1 MTEQQG
7 NAMTDSFQTL
17 SDLLH
22 ARHSCRG
29 FRPDPVPREVT
40 ERITAAA
47 GRVPSWCNAQPWQVI
62 VTAPPQ
68 TARLSAALLHAV
80 ETDAPA
86 PDLDWPKRYTG
97 VYQDRRRTCGFQLYE
112 AVGIARDDRAARH
125 AQMLENYRFF
135 GAPHVAIVT
144 SDADLGPYGAMDTGG
159 FVATFTLA
167 AQALGV
173 ASIPQAAIAAYAP
186 TLRRTLDIPDDR
198 LILCAISFGYADPD
212 HPANTFRTDRAS
224 LDQVIDWRD

>member
-1 MTEQQG
+1 
-7 NAMTDSFQTL
+7 MTDSFQTL

-22 ARHSCRG
+22 TRHSCRG
-29 FRPDPVPREVT
+29 FRPDPVPRDVA
-40 ERITAAA
+40 ERIIAAA

-62 VTAPPQ
+62 VTTPPQ
-68 TARLSAALLHAV
+68 TEALSDALLHAV
-80 ETDAPA
+80 QTDAPA

-97 VYQDRRRTCGFQLYE
+97 VYQERRRTCGFQLYE
-112 AVGIARDDRAARH
+112 AVGIDRGDRDARH

-159 FVATFTLA
+159 FVAAFTLA

-186 TLRRTLDIPDDR
+186 TLRRVLDIPDDR

-212 HPANTFRTDRAS
+212 HPANTFRTERAP
-224 LDQVIDWRD
+224 LDQVIDWRT